1 MIKQFIYYGIKMK
14 EKLTENIDRVKELM
28 GVLSEQQL
36 GASRSGR
43 IKDVKSV
50 DQGDGFVPKGSPSY
64 KYDLQPI
71 NRTKMGPKGELYVNE
86 PGGTLNVAQ
95 FIEKYWGPKSSWVN
109 LPKTHFHHPDVKW
122 DGSRK
127 NGPGITHDGKGKAI
141 QYTSAHNG
149 VEWVGAKLRDGTLT
163 GTDWIKEN
171 TGGTG
176 KGGGSGTLED
186 PFTVLVAPS
195 AAKKGS
201 YYINP
206 KNNKIYRFDGTR
218 YGDPIES
225 KTTKSGGKVE
235 KKPPFIRI
243 KDLGDNVLE
252 IIAKGEF
259 PVNVTESGLSDKFI
273 EALIETISQDE
284 NGARMLETGDMN
296 ITIADVKSSASNFFN
311 GPVKPTKS
319 NTQKEPVIDK
329 PDSYYTG
336 NETKNNRLALKRGQN
351 LFAELEKK
359 LPAKR
364 INITAKPKFTQVIT
378 DTGGEYDENRDVK
391 KYRRAGQFV
400 TIKATVELIPL
411 AIITQV
417 KCLQGMKVTVGY
429 YANINNIKK
438 KLEKAQGNYK
448 TALQA
453 AVTYSQNINKGRT
466 SSSGHNCNRAVFW
479 VWLNNNRIGKINLNN
494 AGTGDDAGKDLVP
507 GTNGGSREVMLT
519 VKDAVAARIAKAG
532 EEGKG
537 TVTFYLEPVSKD
549 AHNDVPWI
557 KIETEKGKVLLDAE
571 ASTISTYNSNRGANK
586 GKKMKV
592 FGPFDPCEVIT

>member
-1 MIKQFIYYGIKMK
+1 MYCGIKMK
-14 EKLTENIDRVKELM
+14 EKLTENIRRVKELM
-28 GVLSEQQL
+28 GVVSEQQSS
-36 GASRSGR
+36 ASRSGGVP
-43 IKDVKSV
+43 DVKSV

-71 NRTKMGPKGELYVNE
+71 NRTKMGPKGELYVNTGE
-86 PGGTLNVAQ
+86 GENLNVAQ
-95 FIEKYWGPKSSWVN
+95 FMEKYWGPKSSWVN
-109 LPKTHFHHPDVKW
+109 LPKTHFHNPNVKW

-127 NGPGITHDGKGKAI
+127 NGPGITHDGKGKKI
-141 QYTSAHNG
+141 RYTEAHNG
-149 VEWVGAKLRDGTLT
+149 VTWVGAKLRDGTLT

-171 TGGTG
+171 A
-176 KGGGSGTLED
+176 GST
-186 PFTVLVAPS
+186 S
-195 AAKKGS
+195 K
-201 YYINP
+201 
-206 KNNKIYRFDGTR
+206 DG
-218 YGDPIES
+218 

-235 KKPPFIRI
+235 KKPPFIKV
-243 KDLGDNVLE
+243 KDLGDNVLQ
-252 IIAKGEF
+252 ITAKGEF

-273 EALIETISQDE
+273 EALIETISQDDS
-284 NGARMLETGDMN
+284 GARMLETGDMN
-296 ITIADVKSSASNFFN
+296 ITIADVKSSASNYFN

-319 NTQKEPVIDK
+319 NTQGEPVIDK

-411 AIITQV
+411 RIIQQV
-417 KCLQGMKVTVGY
+417 RCLQGMKVTVGY
-429 YANINNIKK
+429 YAKMESLKK
-438 KLEKAQGNYK
+438 KIDAAEGPYK
-448 TALQA
+448 TALQKT
-453 AVTYSQNINKGRT
+453 VTYSQSLNKGRT
-466 SSSGHNCNRAVFW
+466 SSSGHQCNQAVFW
-479 VWLNNNRIGKINLNN
+479 VWLNNNRIGKVNLNN
-494 AGTGDDAGKDLVP
+494 AGDNPGGKDLVP
-507 GTNGGSREVMLT
+507 GAVGGSREVTLT
-519 VKDAVAARIAKAG
+519 VKDVVAARIAKADEQG
-532 EEGKG
+532 S
-537 TVTFYLEPVSKD
+537 VTFYLEPISKD

>member
-1 MIKQFIYYGIKMK
+1 MCYGIKMK
-14 EKLTENIDRVKELM
+14 EKLTENINRVRKIM
-28 GVLSEQQL
+28 GLVSEQQQQL
-36 GASRSGR
+36 VMADNNGR
-43 IKDVKSV
+43 IKDVKSI

-71 NRTKMGPKGELYVNE
+71 NRTKMGPKGERYVNE
-86 PGGTLNVAQ
+86 PGGTLSVGQ

-109 LPKTHFHHPDVKW
+109 LPKTHFHNPNVKW

-149 VEWVGAKLRDGTLT
+149 VEWVGAKLKDGTLT

-171 TGGTG
+171 S
-176 KGGGSGTLED
+176 GST
-186 PFTVLVAPS
+186 S
-195 AAKKGS
+195 KGS
-201 YYINP
+201 ET
-206 KNNKIYRFDGTR
+206 K
-218 YGDPIES
+218 
-225 KTTKSGGKVE
+225 KSGGKVE
-235 KKPPFIRI
+235 KKPPVIRI

-252 IIAKGEF
+252 IVAKGEF

-284 NGARMLETGDMN
+284 NGARMLETGNMN
-296 ITIADVKSSASNFFN
+296 ITIADVKGSASNFFN

-319 NTQKEPVIDK
+319 NTQGEPVIDK

-336 NETKNNRLALKRGQN
+336 NESKNNKLALKRGQN

-378 DTGGEYDENRDVK
+378 DTGGEYDENRDVNR
-391 KYRRAGQFV
+391 YRRAGQFV

-411 AIITQV
+411 SIITQV

-429 YANINNIKK
+429 YANIDNLKK
-438 KLEKAQGNYK
+438 KLGTAKNNYKIAIEKAI
-448 TALQA
+448 AH
-453 AVTYSQNINKGRT
+453 SQTMNKGKT
-466 SSSGHNCNRAVFW
+466 SSSGHQCNQAVFY
-479 VWLNNNRIGKINLNN
+479 VWLNNNRIGKVNLNN
-494 AGTGDDAGKDLVP
+494 AGTGDKNGKDLVP
-507 GTNGGSREVMLT
+507 GTNGGSREKTLT
-519 VKDAVAARIAKAG
+519 VEDAVAARIAKAG

-557 KIETEKGKVLLDAE
+557 KIETGKGKVLLDAE
-571 ASTISTYNSNRGANK
+571 ASTISTYNANRGANK

>member
-1 MIKQFIYYGIKMK
+1 MYYGIKMK
-14 EKLTENIDRVKELM
+14 EKLNENIGRVKEIM
-28 GVLSEQQL
+28 GIVSEQQ
-36 GASRSGR
+36 SSGR
-43 IKDVKSV
+43 ITDVKSV

-71 NRTKMGPKGELYVNE
+71 NRTKMGPKGELYVNTGE
-86 PGGTLNVAQ
+86 GENLNVAQ
-95 FIEKYWGPKSSWVN
+95 FMEKYWGPKSSWVN
-109 LPKTHFHHPDVKW
+109 LPKTHFHNPNVKW

-127 NGPGITHDGKGKAI
+127 NGPGITHDGKGKKI
-141 QYTSAHNG
+141 RYTEAHNG
-149 VEWVGAKLRDGTLT
+149 VTWVGAKLRDGTLT

-171 TGGTG
+171 A
-176 KGGGSGTLED
+176 GSTSKD
-186 PFTVLVAPS
+186 
-195 AAKKGS
+195 
-201 YYINP
+201 
-206 KNNKIYRFDGTR
+206 
-218 YGDPIES
+218 S
-225 KTTKSGGKVE
+225 KTTKSGGKVG
-235 KKPPFIRI
+235 KKPPVIRI

-252 IIAKGEF
+252 IVAKGEF

-284 NGARMLETGDMN
+284 NGARMLETGNMN
-296 ITIADVKSSASNFFN
+296 ITIANVKGSASNFFN

-319 NTQKEPVIDK
+319 NTQGEPVIDK

-336 NETKNNRLALKRGQN
+336 NESKNNKLALKRGQN

-364 INITAKPKFTQVIT
+364 INITAKPQFTQVIT
-378 DTGGEYDENRDVK
+378 DTGGEYDENRDVNR
-391 KYRRAGQFV
+391 YRRAGQFV

-429 YANINNIKK
+429 YANIGNLEK
-438 KLEKAQGNYK
+438 KLAKAQGGYK
-448 TALQA
+448 VALQKA
-453 AVTYSQNINKGRT
+453 ITYSQSLNKGKT
-466 SSSGHNCNRAVFW
+466 SSSGHQCNNAVFY

-494 AGTGDDAGKDLVP
+494 AGTGNPGGKDLVP
-507 GTNGGSREVMLT
+507 GTNGGSREKTLT
-519 VKDAVAARIAKAG
+519 VKDTVAARIAKAG

-549 AHNDVPWI
+549 SHNDVPWV
-557 KIETEKGKVLLDAE
+557 KIETGKGKVLLDSE
-571 ASTISTYNSNRGANK
+571 ASEISTYNSNRGANK

>member
-1 MIKQFIYYGIKMK
+1 MSYGIKMK
-14 EKLTENIDRVKELM
+14 KKLTENIDRVKELM
-28 GVLSEQQL
+28 GVLSEQQFTD
-36 GASRSGR
+36 ASRSGR

-71 NRTKMGPKGELYVNE
+71 NRTKMGPKGERYVNE
-86 PGGTLNVAQ
+86 PGETLSVGQ

-109 LPKTHFHHPDVKW
+109 LPKTHFHNPNVKW

-141 QYTSAHNG
+141 PYTSAHNG
-149 VEWVGAKLRDGTLT
+149 VEWVGAMLKNGTLT

-171 TGGTG
+171 A
-176 KGGGSGTLED
+176 GSTSKD
-186 PFTVLVAPS
+186 
-195 AAKKGS
+195 
-201 YYINP
+201 
-206 KNNKIYRFDGTR
+206 
-218 YGDPIES
+218 S

-391 KYRRAGQFV
+391 KYPRAGQFV

-429 YANINNIKK
+429 YANINNLKK

-448 TALQA
+448 TALQGSI
-453 AVTYSQNINKGRT
+453 TYSQTINKGRT
-466 SSSGHNCNRAVFW
+466 SSSGHQCNQAVFW
-479 VWLNNNRIGKINLNN
+479 VWLNNNRIGKVNLNN
-494 AGTGDDAGKDLVP
+494 AGDNPGGKDLVP
-507 GTNGGSREVMLT
+507 GAVGGSREVTLT

-537 TVTFYLEPVSKD
+537 TVTFYLEPVSTD

>member
-1 MIKQFIYYGIKMK
+1 MK
-14 EKLTENIDRVKELM
+14 EKLTENINRVKELM

-95 FIEKYWGPKSSWVN
+95 FMEKYWGPKSSWVN

-141 QYTSAHNG
+141 NYTEAHNG

-171 TGGTG
+171 TGSTS
-176 KGGGSGTLED
+176 KD
-186 PFTVLVAPS
+186 
-195 AAKKGS
+195 
-201 YYINP
+201 N
-206 KNNKIYRFDGTR
+206 
-218 YGDPIES
+218 

-391 KYRRAGQFV
+391 KYPRAGQFV

-507 GTNGGSREVMLT
+507 GTNGGSREVTLT

-537 TVTFYLEPVSKD
+537 TVTFYLEPVSTD